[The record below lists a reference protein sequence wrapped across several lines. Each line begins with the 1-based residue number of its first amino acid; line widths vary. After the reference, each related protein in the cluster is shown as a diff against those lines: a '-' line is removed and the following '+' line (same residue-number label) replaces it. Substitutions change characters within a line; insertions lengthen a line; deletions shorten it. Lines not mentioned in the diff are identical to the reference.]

1 MGSMSTLS
9 SEHLSSE
16 PDLDFALHGLRT
28 PCSPIQ
34 WYRKHRSF
42 TTLQEM
48 SGLFTVFFTFT
59 LAALRLSPLSLC
71 ALESSFTRTMS
82 ARCWFMYVYYI
93 YIYVY
98 VDNREANVYEV
109 RLDGE
114 ALLSREETKE
124 HLALHH
130 LSWRSFPLNLPGT
143 SLCLAC
149 LDRFLSISRRDWCHK
164 PTRSPH
170 GITLHSK
177 VPFSWNLP
185 SPSSHPSNTSTSQ
198 SLCKATNMSH
208 CEVET
213 QVMIPIQN
221 STLNRIATA
230 PSSVVSEMGIARAI
244 VRVSH
249 LKIPM
254 WIPLRR
260 KIGRSAGP
268 ELEEDADELEE
279 EEPPKNI
286 NLEVPNFYICI
297 LNTLAK
303 NNVKRKINCIK
314 QLLRIKRNQK
324 LVACSGL
331 SSCLAEAWLV
341 IKPTCRQ
348 RATLC
353 DAYTINSEHWDADV
367 EFLGA
372 PKRNRC
378 WKLKVTFD
386 VTWDGQYLMI
396 LMSKGRS
403 TKFEQPRNYLRFLQ
417 RTKSQDQNR
426 SMKLSV
432 PARGA
437 LAGVGFDVVRPH
449 FVIWSIKC
457 DDNWSNSLVTGC
469 PTGLNRC
476 RRLFRFFRFFF
487 VKVFWHL
494 ATKRFFRSPSI
505 CSTKTGACAFAGRG
519 VIAQAWHSS

>member
-1 MGSMSTLS
+1 MIC
-9 SEHLSSE
+9 
-16 PDLDFALHGLRT
+16 FADR
-28 PCSPIQ
+28 
-34 WYRKHRSF
+34 HRSYI
-42 TTLQEM
+42 L
-48 SGLFTVFFTFT
+48 
-59 LAALRLSPLSLC
+59 
-71 ALESSFTRTMS
+71 
-82 ARCWFMYVYYI
+82 YI
-93 YIYVY
+93 YIYVYEYVY

-230 PSSVVSEMGIARAI
+230 PSSVVSEMEIARAT

-279 EEPPKNI
+279 EEPPKNTQFLHQLLHQTTVENKKEI
-286 NLEVPNFYICI
+286 RSLWHVLAFLRVWRRPGSWSNQHVDNVRRYATLTPST
-297 LNTLAK
+297 LNTEMLTW
-303 NNVKRKINCIK
+303 NSWE
-314 QLLRIKRNQK
+314 LLKEI
-324 LVACSGL
+324 
-331 SSCLAEAWLV
+331 
-341 IKPTCRQ
+341 
-348 RATLC
+348 
-353 DAYTINSEHWDADV
+353 DV
-367 EFLGA
+367 ES
-372 PKRNRC
+372 
-378 WKLKVTFD
+378 WKLR
-386 VTWDGQYLMI
+386 
-396 LMSKGRS
+396 LMSHEMGNTWWS
-403 TKFEQPRNYLRFLQ
+403 WCQ
-417 RTKSQDQNR
+417 RE
-426 SMKLSV
+426 
-432 PARGA
+432 GA
-437 LAGVGFDVVRPH
+437 L
-449 FVIWSIKC
+449 
-457 DDNWSNSLVTGC
+457 NLNSHEIIGDSC
-469 PTGLNRC
+469 NERN
-476 RRLFRFFRFFF
+476 
-487 VKVFWHL
+487 H
-494 ATKRFFRSPSI
+494 
-505 CSTKTGACAFAGRG
+505 KTR
-519 VIAQAWHSS
+519 IAQWNYQFLRGEL